1 MPVLLLFFAFHSS
14 TAKHLELLLC
24 CLGVQCVL
32 QMIKSRRHYHMS
44 HMQVES
50 LADIAAATSGEVT
63 IQHLG
68 TRFAAA
74 AGDYFLQGAAA
85 QASAVNAYDMPQF

>member
-1 MPVLLLFFAFHSS
+1 M
-14 TAKHLELLLC
+14 C
-24 CLGVQCVL
+24 
-32 QMIKSRRHYHMS
+32 

-85 QASAVNAYDMPQF
+85 QASAVNTYDMPQF